1 MTIRATATG
10 TLSFG
15 LVAIP
20 VKIYLGAS
28 AEDIHFN
35 GLSPAG
41 NRTGQKIIDKVTGDD
56 VEKSDVTKGYE
67 FSRGQYVKF
76 SADEI
81 AALADAS
88 GNKSV
93 SIEEFVPLDTVDHR
107 HVEKTYYLGADK
119 GGDKPYQLLAET
131 LEAKGRCAVAQWGT
145 KGKTQLVLVRPW
157 RTDKN
162 LGLVMHQL
170 FYADEVRDVDEVFD
184 LVANIPAH
192 EVERELASQVVDK
205 LSKPAFDA
213 SQYQDIYRKKV
224 LAAVDQKVA
233 GKEVT
238 VAAEAPKATVIDM
251 IAALKQSLVDNKVPG
266 AEAVAAKPKA
276 APKKARKPRKRKAG

>member
-20 VKIYLGAS
+20 VKIYLGA
-28 AEDIHFN
+28 DGLDVRFN
-35 GLSPAG
+35 GLSKDG
-41 NRTGQKIIDKVTGDD
+41 NRLGQKIIDKVTGEE
-56 VEKSDVTKGYE
+56 VARGEGSKGYE
-67 FSRGQYVKF
+67 FSKGQYVTF
-76 SADEI
+76 SDDEI
-81 AALADAS
+81 KALSDAS
-88 GNKSV
+88 GNKSI
-93 SIEEFVPLDTVDHR
+93 SIAEFVPLDTVDHR
-107 HVEKTYYLGADK
+107 HVEKTYYLGVDK
-119 GGDKPYQLLAET
+119 GGDKAYQLLAET

-184 LVANIPAH
+184 LVANLPAH
-192 EVERELASQVVDK
+192 EAERTLASQVVDQ
-205 LSKPAFDA
+205 LSSAAFDA
-213 SQYQDIYRKKV
+213 TKYEDRYRKNV
-224 LAAVDQKVA
+224 LAAIDEKVA

-238 VAAEAPKATVIDM
+238 VAVEAPAATNVVDMIEALKKSLVDAKAPKA
-251 IAALKQSLVDNKVPG
+251 
-266 AEAVAAKPKA
+266 EAAAKP
-276 APKKARKPRKRKAG
+276 APKKARKSRAKRKAG